1 MQRTVLKNRA
11 PHHDKPADDP
21 SAFRALVEEHK
32 QQLYYL
38 ALDLTGNHH
47 DAEDLSQEVFIKAY
61 EALDDFRGEAAAYS
75 WLYRITVNTYL
86 NAQRKKSVDTL
97 WDDFSR
103 QPAGHDGLPIP
114 DQRAEARGIQEDIEE
129 ALDVLSPRERTAFV
143 LRQYQDL
150 SVKETAEAM
159 DVAEGTVKSFLYR
172 AMQKLRKALD
182 FRRDDLETQ

>member
-1 MQRTVLKNRA
+1 MNNQA
-11 PHHDKPADDP
+11 PHQDASSSKA
-21 SAFRALVEEHK
+21 SRLRTLVEEHK
-32 QQLYYL
+32 ERLYYL

-47 DAEDLSQEVFIKAY
+47 DAEDLSQDVFVKAY

-86 NAQRKKSVDTL
+86 NAQRKKSVDAL
-97 WDDFSR
+97 WDDFNQ
-103 QPAGHDGLPIP
+103 QPACQDGLPKP
-114 DQRAEARGIQEDIEE
+114 DQRAEARGIQEDIEQ
-129 ALDVLSPRERTAFV
+129 ALDALSPRERTAFV

-150 SVKETAEAM
+150 SVKETAAAM
-159 DVAEGTVKSFLYR
+159 NVAEGTVKSFLYR